1 MMLQLSAL
9 HHIDGCYTGA
19 DRSKL
24 WIGFPLGHVFLRIQ
38 QKHDHGN
45 HTNPDG
51 LRQKFY
57 QMLLSDIFSRAN
69 DLQNAFTSAYNGKDI
84 RALGKPHFDY
94 RQNCK
99 EDGFIPQ
106 PEGIN
111 FLLDKV
117 INSMLK
123 APWMYLYDRL
133 CSQTLI
139 RSILLRVLVV
149 MHKSFCL

>member
-1 MMLQLSAL
+1 MPIPQIFSCNRKRTLTPVQGLSTQANVL
-9 HHIDGCYTGA
+9 TAGEVKRLGRAACYQVSSRAVSVKRLNTLPRLSGCIDNA
-19 DRSKL
+19 
-24 WIGFPLGHVFLRIQ
+24 
-38 QKHDHGN
+38 
-45 HTNPDG
+45 NPDG

-57 QMLLSDIFSRAN
+57 QMLLSDIFPSTITGAN

-111 FLLDKV
+111 FLLDK
-117 INSMLK
+117 
-123 APWMYLYDRL
+123 
-133 CSQTLI
+133 
-139 RSILLRVLVV
+139 
-149 MHKSFCL
+149 